1 MESGEP
7 GNVKVAVEDSGPGV
21 ARELEETLFDRFTR
35 AGVARDRVSG
45 TGLGL
50 AIARAYAL
58 AHDGDLRY
66 ERAQPSGARFVVE
79 LRSV

>member
-1 MESGEP
+1 MAHAIEAP
-7 GNVKVAVEDSGPGV
+7 
-21 ARELEETLFDRFTR
+21 LFARFTR

-58 AHDGDLRY
+58 AHHGDLRY
-66 ERAQPSGARFVVE
+66 ERGQPSGARFVVE
-79 LRSV
+79 LPSV